1 METDITLVFLKYLIE
16 YDKIDIEYLDSLDK
30 KKFKGSNIHK
40 LVANL
45 CVNYINLKSNIMS
58 EKLRISLGLYRNF
71 LVHCEGSVNEE
82 KIKSGVVT
90 ILKDINKLN
99 SVKKY
104 SEYDFMIYWG
114 GNENESMGTKWVN
127 FYCIF

>member
-16 YDKIDIEYLDSLDK
+16 YDKIDIDYLDSLDK

-99 SVKKY
+99 SVKEY
-104 SEYDFMIYWG
+104 SEYDFMVY
-114 GNENESMGTKWVN
+114 
-127 FYCIF
+127 